1 MRVFGRQ
8 AALVEVGE
16 IGQARLDAAQAE
28 VLAEGF
34 VAEVAARYL
43 AGAGVGRLRVVD
55 PSAAASAREA
65 NPDVRVDVVEPSE
78 ADAAAPIDSLDLRD
92 PSTRQLAAGA
102 LFALRT
108 VRSTLGLGP

>member
-16 IGQARLDAAQAE
+16 IGQARLHAARAD

-43 AGAGVGRLRVVD
+43 AGAGVGRIRVVD
-55 PSAAASAREA
+55 PSAAVSAREA
-65 NPDVRVDVVEPSE
+65 NPDVRVDVVEPRE
-78 ADAAAPIDSLDLRD
+78 AEVAAPIDSLDLRD
-92 PSTRQLAAGA
+92 PSTRQLATGA
-102 LFALRT
+102 LLALRA
-108 VRSTLGLGP
+108 VRSTLGVGP